1 MNKKTLTILGI
12 VAGVVVLVV
21 GYLVYM
27 YGLMPASQMQ

>member
-12 VAGVVVLVV
+12 VAGVVVVLVV

-27 YGLMPASQMQ
+27 YGIMPSSQM